1 MPLSKEILKIATLG
15 TAHHGLDLS
24 VLWEGE
30 KPERQ
35 LLQQVVTSTNA
46 DHAQIGSVA
55 AGGVCSAEAIEC
67 LLDVLQPEDKHRPDF
82 KVEKLNER
90 FLRIWLAALKSK
102 GLRIAPEYLEI
113 MIGLANRYPQL
124 CSEILELFDVHTG
137 ELILDYPI
145 NRDVLRYMWFRD
157 RDPMVRES
165 FEEWVRHGYFTLQKM
180 FLDLLANHVRKSD
193 EDFLELLVDVVSP
206 KLLYVLRGLLVEI
219 PHSSFVRKMVDYF
232 AAYLSSIEEKDGK
245 QRLVID
251 EIEMPNDPIL
261 MRYGIIEDEVTMK
274 TAIQRVLSY
283 VPPSFWCEHFNVSH
297 EAFVELI
304 ASNKKFSVTIWKA
317 LTLASYH
324 HRDGRFADDIF
335 DHTFYQLDRYEK
347 RVLIQAMS
355 PNKMQ
360 QSAVEVMDRCHDVMS
375 RRHPA
380 LPFIEGCEVEWEP
393 FFVEAFVRMMK
404 PTFESTSRNYLYQ
417 DVSVRVLRAA
427 AFHVPLDMRDMLLGL
442 FDEETDLRKRWVHLR
457 WQIQRILEFRQALV
471 DVLETGAI

>member
-1 MPLSKEILKIATLG
+1 MPLSKDLLKIATLG
-15 TAHHGLDLS
+15 TAHRGLDLS
-24 VLWEGE
+24 VLGEGE
-30 KPERQ
+30 QPERQ
-35 LLQQVVTSTNA
+35 LLQQVVTSTNV
-46 DHAQIGSVA
+46 DHARIESVA
-55 AGGVCSAEAIEC
+55 AGGVCSTEVIEC

-102 GLRIAPEYLEI
+102 ELRIAPEYLEI
-113 MIGLANRYPQL
+113 MIGLANRYRQV
-124 CSEILELFDVHTG
+124 CSEILELFDVHTR

-145 NRDVLRYMWFRD
+145 NSDVLRYLWFRD
-157 RDPMVRES
+157 RDPMLRES
-165 FEEWVRHGYFTLQKM
+165 VEEWVRHGYSTLQKM
-180 FLDLLANHVRKSD
+180 FLDLLAHHVQKSD
-193 EDFLELLVDVVSP
+193 EDFLELLIDVVSP

-232 AAYLSSIEEKDGK
+232 AAYLSRIEGKDGR

-261 MRYGIIEDEVTMK
+261 MRYGIIEEGVTMK

-317 LTLASYH
+317 ITLASH
-324 HRDGRFADDIF
+324 HYQDRWFADDIF
-335 DHTFYQLDRYEK
+335 DYAYVQLNRYEK
-347 RVLIQAMS
+347 RILIQAMS

-360 QSAVEVMDRCHDVMS
+360 QSAVEVMGGCHDVMS
-375 RRHPA
+375 RQHPA
-380 LPFIEGCEVEWEP
+380 LPFIERCEVEWEP

-417 DVSVRVLRAA
+417 DISARVLRAA
-427 AFHVPLDMRDMLLGL
+427 AFHIPLNMRDMLLGL
-442 FDEETDLRKRWVHLR
+442 FDEESDLRKRWVHQR
-457 WQIQRILEFRQALV
+457 WQVQRILEFRHELV
-471 DVLETGAI
+471 DVLETEAI